1 MAVEASLEANVVWGR
16 IMWSLSIACLIS
28 QSSKFIIVF
37 KIILEVDKILR
48 CYLLEF
54 HSRVCVFLLYL
65 QKSFSAQH
73 EESGSRVNLM
83 AHSGIGLWISM
94 KGSPT
99 ICLYHTE
106 TFKHLQDI
114 NVASNVARILG
125 PQILSTCAAPASDSR
140 DIEREVVSGHLFIIL
155 IDG

>member
-1 MAVEASLEANVVWGR
+1 
-16 IMWSLSIACLIS
+16 
-28 QSSKFIIVF
+28 
-37 KIILEVDKILR
+37 
-48 CYLLEF
+48 
-54 HSRVCVFLLYL
+54 
-65 QKSFSAQH
+65 
-73 EESGSRVNLM
+73 
-83 AHSGIGLWISM
+83 M